1 MKEIT
6 KSPIETDPQIERYL
20 ATLPTEQLDCVR
32 HAHRCDAGIMVVWSW
47 LPAPEDKMQSW
58 FEDSPLMHAQLGKYD
73 DPEYDKA
80 DPEPDC
86 EQPF

>member
-1 MKEIT
+1 MKEVT
-6 KSPIETDPQIERYL
+6 EQPAPSDPQIERYL
-20 ATLPTEQLDCVR
+20 NTLTPKQLDCVR

-47 LPAPEDKMQSW
+47 LPAPEDEMQSA
-58 FEDSPLMHAQLGKYD
+58 FEDCPLMHAQLGKYS